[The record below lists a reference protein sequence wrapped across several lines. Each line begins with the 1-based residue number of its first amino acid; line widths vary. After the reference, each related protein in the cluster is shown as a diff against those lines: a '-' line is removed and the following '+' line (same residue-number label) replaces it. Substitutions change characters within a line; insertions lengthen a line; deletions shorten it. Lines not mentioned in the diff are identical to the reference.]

1 MDKIYYDATPNVKAI
16 FSLRTSQSS
25 NEHAIAD
32 IIDNSFD
39 ANATVAIITIDKKD
53 CVTIFDD
60 GKGMSL
66 DTMVKAL
73 TLGSDTD
80 HANGD
85 LGKFGMGLKLSG
97 ISMGNRIELLSK
109 EDGEDPHKAI
119 LDLDDM
125 EESKKWGVWEEPLTD
140 EEKRDF
146 ANIAHG
152 TFVRILKPWNVK
164 NQIVG
169 CTSNYLRRA
178 FRNFLKDGKTI
189 LINGKAL
196 TPIDPLER
204 GEKGTVIHYDESVK
218 LNGKKV
224 RFTVAEVRTDG
235 SDIAASK
242 DNDGKLKVGLQ
253 NQGFFVV
260 RNGREIKGPDYLDIW
275 DRHPGANRFRC
286 EISFDEAS
294 DVDFGVPPTKDDI
307 TLSDAM
313 KLSIVKIVGKYHTL
327 IMAKGNK
334 KKALDEAKEVDH
346 SDAESIIAGCKNLD
360 IKKAKKE
367 KRKSPKVKNVAPVPK
382 PPKPDDPNKKKKIRR
397 NFRFI
402 QPSANS
408 MPAEFQEVALGE
420 YGRLFDCYFDK
431 GKVVVRWNYEHPF
444 YEKLIARYRKD
455 KNVLTP
461 IDLMAYS
468 LSIEL
473 LTADTE
479 ELELAMDN
487 AIDVMSG
494 NLGKLINNESENS

>member
-1 MDKIYYDATPNVKAI
+1 MNKIYHDATPNVKAI

-39 ANATVAIITIDKKD
+39 ANASVAIITIDKKD

-73 TLGSDTD
+73 TLGSDTSHD
-80 HANGD
+80 NGD

-109 EDGEDPHKAI
+109 EDGEEPHKAI

-125 EESKKWGVWEEPLTD
+125 EESKKWGVWEEPLTPE
-140 EEKRDF
+140 EEKDF
-146 ANIAHG
+146 TNINHG
-152 TFVRILKPWNVK
+152 TYVRILKPWNVK

-178 FRNFLKDGKTI
+178 FRNFLKSGKMI
-189 LINGKAL
+189 IINGKEL
-196 TPIDPLER
+196 KPIDPLER
-204 GEKGTVIHYDESVK
+204 GEDGTIIHYDEEVK
-218 LNGKKV
+218 LNNKKV
-224 RFTVAEVRTDG
+224 RFTVAEIRTKN
-235 SDIAASK
+235 SDISAEKES
-242 DNDGKLKVGLQ
+242 DGKLKVGLQ

-260 RNGREIKGPDYLDIW
+260 RNGREIKGPDYLGIW

-286 EISFDEAS
+286 EISFNEDS
-294 DVDFGVPPTKDDI
+294 DIDFGVPPTKDDV

-313 KLSIVKIVGKYHTL
+313 KLSIIKIIGKYHTL

-334 KKALDEAKEVDH
+334 KRHVEEAKEVDH
-346 SDAESIIAGCKNLD
+346 SEAESIIAGTKNLE

-367 KRKSPKVKNVAPVPK
+367 KRLSPKVKNVTPVPK

-397 NFRFI
+397 NFRLI

-408 MPAEFQEVALGE
+408 MPAEFQEITLGE
-420 YGRLFDCYFDK
+420 QGRLFDCYFEK
-431 GKVVVRWNYEHPF
+431 GKVVIRWNCEHPF
-444 YEKLIARYRKD
+444 YERLIAKHRKD

-468 LSIEL
+468 LSLEL

-479 ELELAMDN
+479 ELTLAMDN
-487 AIDVMSG
+487 AIDTMSG
-494 NLGKLINNESENS
+494 NLGKLINNGQ